1 MVCTS
6 TRLKASER
14 VFFVQDV
21 VKTHDPEE
29 SFHQS
34 YILISFEFQYY
45 PGLAFG
51 EQSSLNKETY
61 GFYVASWAESLIT
74 ADGMALQ
81 ESAGCPL
88 QNIIYKETSCPLGE
102 KWKESTLPI

>member
-1 MVCTS
+1 MVCIS

-45 PGLAFG
+45 PGIAFG

-61 GFYVASWAESLIT
+61 GFYVASWTESLIT
-74 ADGMALQ
+74 ADEMALQ
-81 ESAGCPL
+81 AKCRLP
-88 QNIIYKETSCPLGE
+88 TSEHQL
-102 KWKESTLPI
+102 